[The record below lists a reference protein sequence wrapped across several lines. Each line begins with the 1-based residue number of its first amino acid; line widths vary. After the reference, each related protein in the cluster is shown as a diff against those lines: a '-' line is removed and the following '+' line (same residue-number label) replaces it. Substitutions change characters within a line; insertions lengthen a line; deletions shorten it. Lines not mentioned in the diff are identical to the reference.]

1 MFQLQESRNVAN
13 VANRFRAVPKMKME
27 TKRKK
32 EKTSQ
37 NLIACHKDLTP
48 GRLYCMHVNLLF
60 VCATTQ
66 DMLPVEAF

>member
-32 EKTSQ
+32 SKSE
-37 NLIACHKDLTP
+37 IACRKDLTP
-48 GRLYCMHVNLLF
+48 GRFYCMHVSLLF

>member
-32 EKTSQ
+32 SKSE
-37 NLIACHKDLTP
+37 IACRKDLTP
-48 GRLYCMHVNLLF
+48 GRLYCMPVNLLF